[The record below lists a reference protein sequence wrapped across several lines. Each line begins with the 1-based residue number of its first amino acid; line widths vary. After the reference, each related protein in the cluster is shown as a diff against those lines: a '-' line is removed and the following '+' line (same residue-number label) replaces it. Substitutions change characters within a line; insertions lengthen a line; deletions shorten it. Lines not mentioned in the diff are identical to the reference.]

1 MIELRAFAT
10 KEQLA
15 RAAADLVLA
24 TALEALTLR
33 GRFLWALSGGGTP
46 GPLYEQLLKSPYRE
60 QFPWAETHFCWGDE
74 RLVPPND
81 PGSNYGQAWQT
92 FLGVAPVPAGHIHRI
107 PGELPPDWAA
117 LAYCGTLA
125 LLAGPAEK
133 WPRFDLV
140 LLGLGN
146 DGHTA
151 SLFPGQQLPEPLN
164 RPASAVTGDYD
175 GRPAHRVTLT
185 PFILNEAR
193 QLLFLATGR
202 EKAAAVAATLEGE
215 ADPLNWPAQRLHPR
229 QGDVHWYVAEG
240 ADEKLRAS
248 QAQK

>member
-24 TALEALTLR
+24 RALEALTLR

-46 GPLYEQLLKSPYRE
+46 GPLYDLLLTSPYQE

-74 RLVPPND
+74 RLVPPAD

-92 FLGVAPVPAGHIHRI
+92 FLRAAPVPAGHIHRI

-125 LLAGPAEK
+125 LLADPAEK

-140 LLGLGN
+140 LLGLGS

-151 SLFPGQQLPEPLN
+151 SLFPGQPLPEPQYQ
-164 RPASAVTGDYD
+164 PAIAVTGDYG
-175 GRPAHRVTLT
+175 GRPARRVTLT

-193 QLLFLATGR
+193 QLLFLVTGR
-202 EKAAAVAATLEGE
+202 EKADAVAATLEGE
-215 ADPLNWPAQRLHPR
+215 ADPLNWPAQRLQPFR
-229 QGDVHWYVAEG
+229 GDSHWFVAAG
-240 ADEKLRAS
+240 ADEQLRAN
-248 QAQK
+248 QTPN